1 MTSRAPVHQPR
12 RAADTSVAAIRAS
25 DGIVIAAPIEVVWAV
40 LTDVEG
46 YARWW
51 PWPLR
56 VGETRC
62 EEAIVGSTY
71 EISPVAAPGF
81 VCRVESAAAP
91 SQLRVRYVRG
101 PFAGT
106 GEWQLER
113 GERATHTRARY
124 AVDLTTAHLLLQ
136 PLAHV
141 VSLGAVHS
149 FVMGAVLA
157 ALARESERCA
167 AP

>member
-1 MTSRAPVHQPR
+1 MSSRAPVHLPR

-25 DGIVIAAPIEVVWAV
+25 DGIVIAAPIDVVWAV

-56 VGETRC
+56 VGEARR
-62 EEAIVGSTY
+62 EDALVGSTY
-71 EISPVAAPGF
+71 EISPVAAPDF
-81 VCRVESAAAP
+81 VCRVESAASP
-91 SQLRVRYVRG
+91 SHLRVRYVRG
-101 PFAGT
+101 PFAGV
-106 GEWQLER
+106 GEWRLEPD
-113 GERATHTRARY
+113 EQAACTRVRY

-136 PLAHV
+136 PLAQV

-149 FVMGAVLA
+149 FVMGTVLA
-157 ALARESERCA
+157 ALARESERSA
-167 AP
+167 VP

>member
-25 DGIVIAAPIEVVWAV
+25 DGILIGAPVEVVWAV

-56 VGETRC
+56 VGETRR

-81 VCRVESAAAP
+81 VCRVDSAAPP
-91 SQLRVRYVRG
+91 SKLRVRYVRG
-101 PFAGT
+101 PFAGS
-106 GEWQLER
+106 GEWRLEP
-113 GERATHTRARY
+113 GERAAQTRACY

-157 ALARESERCA
+157 ALARESERRA
-167 AP
+167 VP

>member
-12 RAADTSVAAIRAS
+12 RAADTSVAAIRVS
-25 DGIVIAAPIEVVWAV
+25 DGILIDAPIEVVWGV

-56 VGETRC
+56 VGETRR

-71 EISPVAAPGF
+71 EISPIAAPGF
-81 VCRVESAAAP
+81 VCRVESAAPP
-91 SQLRVRYVRG
+91 SHMRVRYVRG
-101 PFAGT
+101 PFAGA
-106 GEWQLER
+106 GEWLLDPVDH
-113 GERATHTRARY
+113 ATHTRVRY

-141 VSLGAVHS
+141 VSLSALHS

-167 AP
+167 VS